1 MCSYVAKTLN
11 VSLAEAYKFQKSYF
25 REYGTSL
32 KGLMEN
38 HKIDPFDYLDY
49 VHEIDLSIIK
59 KDEKLDAAL
68 TKLPGRKI
76 VFTNAATPYAKKV
89 LEKLAIAY
97 HFEAIF
103 DIVDANFIPKPEP
116 KVYQQIV
123 SKYNI
128 SCNTA
133 TMVEDILKNLGPAA
147 EMGMTTV
154 WVNTNKP
161 WSKNSSEGILPDV
174 VIEDLSSWLLGVANT

>member
-1 MCSYVAKTLN
+1 MLEE
-11 VSLAEAYKFQKSYF
+11 LA
-25 REYGTSL
+25 
-32 KGLMEN
+32 
-38 HKIDPFDYLDY
+38 
-49 VHEIDLSIIK
+49 
-59 KDEKLDAAL
+59 
-68 TKLPGRKI
+68 
-76 VFTNAATPYAKKV
+76 
-89 LEKLAIAY
+89 LAD
-97 HFEAIF
+97 HFEAIL

-128 SCNTA
+128 SCNTT

-161 WSKNSSEGILPDV
+161 WSKNSSDGILPDV